1 MITLSLASF
10 YCSIPTIDNNED
22 KEDNKNE
29 VPTQSKPIKKRL
41 RFTLQETRRKIEN
54 FHLSMQAG
62 LRDINPDQKQL
73 TTWQKELIRIQEARK
88 KRYSDLHRTTIP
100 QPIQDHLLHIIFYFK
115 SREMG
120 VMTTIFMLK
129 AASLSG
135 NCSTVLL

>member
-73 TTWQKELIRIQEARK
+73 TT
-88 KRYSDLHRTTIP
+88 
-100 QPIQDHLLHIIFYFK
+100 
-115 SREMG
+115 
-120 VMTTIFMLK
+120 
-129 AASLSG
+129 
-135 NCSTVLL
+135 